1 MPKDSER
8 AFIYETRNPSTAVT
22 RTNGTRASSTLIRYQ
37 RTEPMI
43 TASVNRSNVES
54 RRAPQALEPFGD
66 NRAMVPSN
74 RSKSTKNI
82 MNIVPAK
89 NRPLGNV
96 NTATKIVNNAPT
108 AVTILALIPT
118 RIKPRQIGVINLVT
132 GARKVS
138 CSIFPIVGFVVVS
151 DQIFPLITPNLQVC
165 VIGKS
170 SVEIAKYFGLSASP
184 LEASDIAIFLVS
196 AIDGISPADVE
207 IWNTARELYIPSLIL
222 ITDLTNGE
230 IDFDDMSAIAGRLLD
245 PVLTPFLVLHDDSG
259 NPTALIDLDSL
270 KISDYSTGVRVERD
284 SDSEHKVLVFE
295 FRKEY
300 LEALEE
306 FGQTGF
312 IEALNF
318 PAIPFIESNGLGSF
332 EIATLLNTLPS
343 SS

>member
-1 MPKDSER
+1 M
-8 AFIYETRNPSTAVT
+8 YEMRNPRTAVT
-22 RTNGTRASSTLIRYQ
+22 RTSGTKASSISIKYQ
-37 RTEPMI
+37 STDPII
-43 TASVNRSNVES
+43 TASVKRSSVES

-66 NRAMVPSN
+66 KRAIVPSK

-89 NRPLGNV
+89 NRPFGKV
-96 NTATKIVNNAPT
+96 NSAAKIVNRAPT
-108 AVTILALIPT
+108 AVTILALTPT

-138 CSIFPIVGFVVVS
+138 CNIFPIVGLVVVS
-151 DQIFPLITPNLQVC
+151 NQIFPLITPNLQVC

-170 SVEIAKYFGLSASP
+170 SVEIAKYFGVSPSP
-184 LEASDIAIFLVS
+184 LEASDAAIFEVS

-207 IWNTARELYIPSLIL
+207 KWNIARELYIPSLIV
-222 ITDLTNGE
+222 ISDLSNGE
-230 IDFDDMSAIAGRLLD
+230 IDFDDMSAIAGKLLD
-245 PVLTPFLVLHDDSG
+245 PVLTPYLVLHDDSG

-270 KISDYSTGVRVERD
+270 KISDYSTGLRVERE

-312 IEALNF
+312 IDALNF
-318 PAIPFIESNGLGSF
+318 PAIPLIESNNLGSF
-332 EIATLLNTLPS
+332 EIATLLNKLPS
-343 SS
+343 SR